1 MRFKNKI
8 VVVTGAS
15 SGIGEQTCLD
25 FAKRGADIVLL
36 ARSTSR
42 MEAISKKI
50 RENYQTHTLVIQCD
64 VSKKVQVL
72 SMSKKVF
79 DEFDHVDILVNN
91 AGFAIFGSVKDLS
104 IEEMEEQIK
113 TNLFGAIY
121 CTKAFLPSML
131 TRKRGHIVN
140 IASVAGSIGV
150 PGFASYCASKF
161 GMVGFSQSLYHE
173 LKGTGIGV
181 TVVSPITVKTNFFN
195 HPSFQ
200 KIKLNYIPPGLSAT
214 HVSNAVLRAA
224 NSKRLEMI
232 VPFYVRGAVWLIQ
245 TLPYLLNPI
254 IGIAFRKHMKNLEKT
269 DNQV

>member
-121 CTKAFLPSML
+121 CTKAFLPQML
-131 TRKRGHIVN
+131 EQHSGHFVN
-140 IASVAGSIGV
+140 VASIGASFSA
-150 PGFASYCASKF
+150 PGVASYCATKYA
-161 GMVGFSQSLYHE
+161 MLGFSEGLKHE
-173 LKGTGIGV
+173 LYDTGV
-181 TVVSPITVKTNFFN
+181 DLTVVSPIMVRTPLFD
-195 HPSFQ
+195 HPSFENFS
-200 KIKLNYIPPGLSAT
+200 KFSTGISLSSETVAKAIIKA
-214 HVSNAVLRAA
+214 SN
-224 NSKRLEMI
+224 SSRLEI
-232 VPFYVRGAVWLIQ
+232 VVPSVARAGIWFKQ
-245 TLPYLLNPI
+245 TFPYFINPI
-254 IGIAFRKHMKNLEKT
+254 VGNSFRKQLRKRN
-269 DNQV
+269 N

>member
-104 IEEMEEQIK
+104 IEEMEEQTDGNELLWYDLLYKSI
-113 TNLFGAIY
+113 
-121 CTKAFLPSML
+121 L
-131 TRKRGHIVN
+131 TFNVN
-140 IASVAGSIGV
+140 
-150 PGFASYCASKF
+150 
-161 GMVGFSQSLYHE
+161 
-173 LKGTGIGV
+173 
-181 TVVSPITVKTNFFN
+181 
-195 HPSFQ
+195 
-200 KIKLNYIPPGLSAT
+200 
-214 HVSNAVLRAA
+214 
-224 NSKRLEMI
+224 
-232 VPFYVRGAVWLIQ
+232 
-245 TLPYLLNPI
+245 
-254 IGIAFRKHMKNLEKT
+254 
-269 DNQV
+269 

>member
-8 VVVTGAS
+8 AVVTGAS
-15 SGIGEQTCLD
+15 SGIGEQACQD
-25 FAKRGADIVLL
+25 FAKRGADVVLL
-36 ARSTSR
+36 ARSKPR
-42 MEAISKKI
+42 MEAIAEKI

-64 VSKKVQVL
+64 VSKKAQVL

-104 IEEMEEQIK
+104 IEEMEEQIT
-113 TNLFGAIY
+113 TNLLGAIY

-140 IASVAGSIGV
+140 VASVAGSIGI

-161 GMVGFSQSLYHE
+161 GMLGFSQSLYHE

-195 HPSFQ
+195 HPSFK
-200 KIKLNYIPPGLSAT
+200 KIKPNYSPAGLSAS
-214 HVSNAVLRAA
+214 HVSKAILRAA

-232 VPFYVRGAVWLIQ
+232 VPFYVRGAVWLTQ
-245 TLPYLLNPI
+245 TLPYLINPI
-254 IGIAFRKHMKNLEKT
+254 VGAAFRKHMKKVEKA
-269 DNQV
+269 DLQV